1 MEQNIKDQEKSA
13 DENGLVCNGRLI
25 SLIIRGNYIY
35 IYWKLPSLIIVVVYD
50 LVLFLLFYCWAYI
63 MDLFQSITI
72 QVPQH
77 HDRSVLR
84 FALEI

>member
-35 IYWKLPSLIIVVVYD
+35 IYIGNCRHL
-50 LVLFLLFYCWAYI
+50 
-63 MDLFQSITI
+63 
-72 QVPQH
+72 
-77 HDRSVLR
+77 
-84 FALEI
+84 